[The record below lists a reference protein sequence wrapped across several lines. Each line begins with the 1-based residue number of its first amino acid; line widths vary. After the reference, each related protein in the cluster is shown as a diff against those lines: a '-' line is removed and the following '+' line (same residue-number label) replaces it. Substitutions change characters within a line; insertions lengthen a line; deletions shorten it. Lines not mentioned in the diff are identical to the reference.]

1 MSPIVSVVIPVY
13 NGSATIGDTLRS
25 LQAQSGAPAF
35 EVIVVDNGSTDATRE
50 VVSRFDVTLLDEV
63 TRGPAAARNRGLRD
77 ARADIVAHCDAD
89 TVLTR
94 RWLSELVEP
103 LRDPGV
109 AVVAGQT
116 LAYRPATGAER
127 YAAASGIWDAARAVV
142 REPFPFAPSLNMAV
156 RRADALEAGGW
167 DESLMTGED
176 VEFSHRL
183 LLLAPGRRIAYAPGA
198 LLFHRNRASDEAL
211 RRQAESYGRG
221 IAQLYLRHARV
232 LPWTPRLSLT
242 LASRLAVRL
251 AAVPTL
257 AALARVRLVSA
268 QRAEFARYHGMW
280 NLAHWRR
287 FAAEFRKGRRQ
298 PSRQCSCA

>member
-109 AVVAGQT
+109 AVADE
-116 LAYRPATGAER
+116 PEE
-127 YAAASGIWDAARAVV
+127 DADR
-142 REPFPFAPSLNMAV
+142 
-156 RRADALEAGGW
+156 GC
-167 DESLMTGED
+167 
-176 VEFSHRL
+176 
-183 LLLAPGRRIAYAPGA
+183 IAYAAERVAG
-198 LLFHRNRASDEAL
+198 HRPDGRIRVAQADDEL
-211 RRQAESYGRG
+211 THHRPSCPEQRQQA
-221 IAQLYLRHARV
+221 
-232 LPWTPRLSLT
+232 
-242 LASRLAVRL
+242 
-251 AAVPTL
+251 
-257 AALARVRLVSA
+257 
-268 QRAEFARYHGMW
+268 
-280 NLAHWRR
+280 
-287 FAAEFRKGRRQ
+287 
-298 PSRQCSCA
+298 

>member
-1 MSPIVSVVIPVY
+1 
-13 NGSATIGDTLRS
+13 
-25 LQAQSGAPAF
+25 
-35 EVIVVDNGSTDATRE
+35 
-50 VVSRFDVTLLDEV
+50 
-63 TRGPAAARNRGLRD
+63 
-77 ARADIVAHCDAD
+77 
-89 TVLTR
+89 
-94 RWLSELVEP
+94 
-103 LRDPGV
+103 
-109 AVVAGQT
+109 
-116 LAYRPATGAER
+116 
-127 YAAASGIWDAARAVV
+127 
-142 REPFPFAPSLNMAV
+142 
-156 RRADALEAGGW
+156 
-167 DESLMTGED
+167 
-176 VEFSHRL
+176 
-183 LLLAPGRRIAYAPGA
+183 

-280 NLAHWRR
+280 NLAHWRG